1 MKSGLLLDTHVVI
14 QLLSIPEVVPEVIR
28 SYLTASKLRAVVSAA
43 SIWEISIKSALGKLK
58 LPKGFHDALAD
69 LGFEDLDIT
78 SEHARG
84 VAELSPIH
92 GDPFDRILISQAKCE
107 GLSIV
112 TNDAIFK
119 EYDVPVEWG

>member
-1 MKSGLLLDTHVVI
+1 MKPGLLLDTHVVI
-14 QLLSIPEVVPEVIR
+14 QLLSTPEVVPEAIR
-28 SYLTASKLRAVVSAA
+28 SVLIANQLRAVVSAA

-58 LPKGFHDALAD
+58 LPATFYDELAD

-84 VAELSPIH
+84 VSELAPIH
-92 GDPFDRILISQAKCE
+92 GDPFDRILIAQAKCE

-112 TNDAIFK
+112 TNDVIFK
-119 EYDVPVEWG
+119 QYDVLVKWS